1 MSVASGGRVGPV
13 QVLLTL
19 IALSNPLQGA
29 DADYLRDVKPIL
41 ARHCYRCHGPLKQK
55 SGLRVDNVPFLL
67 KGGEQGAAVVALKSD
82 ESLLIEAVTGK
93 NGWKMPPEGEPLEA
107 EEIARLRAWVDG
119 GAQAPPEVAADPAK
133 HWSFQLPVRPAV
145 PKVDDAEWNSNPI
158 DAFVSVGHA
167 RQHLTP
173 RAVASKP
180 ILLRRVSLDLIGL
193 PPTREELAEFQADNA
208 SEAYEKVVDRLL
220 ASPQYGERWGRHWLD
235 IWRYSDWYGFLQEV
249 RYSHQHLWRWRDW
262 VVESLNAD
270 RGYDQLIVNML
281 AADELTPF
289 QVADLPATGFLVR
302 NRNTDSREAW
312 LADAVEHTAK
322 AFLGLTIACAR
333 CHDHMTDPIPQVDYY
348 RFRAVFEPHD
358 ARIDEFPGAGGV
370 ARVFEPH
377 LNAPTYLFVRGN
389 DRQPDQS
396 TPIAPGVPAVL
407 GGRWETPKGVEL
419 ALLSR
424 IPGLRD
430 AVHEATRRHQA
441 AQVAEAQAEVEQAR
455 RALAKLTSPGKSD
468 STAPAVSTVSEPAA
482 GENIRETPVFVEKF
496 DADLHPDVWTVGPG
510 QWRVH
515 EGKLLQETSGGADA
529 KWIRTVAK
537 HPRNLAFEVRM
548 RILSGVRYRSVG
560 IRFDASE
567 THGQGVYVTANEST
581 PAVAFFSDVG
591 GTRQYL
597 DKLRTPQ
604 RLELGREIT
613 LRVEVRDLLV
623 NVFLDGRLVQAFRLA
638 EERRD
643 GFLELHTTDAVVE
656 FLDMRLSILINTA
669 LLEETI
675 ACGAPPDPTTV
686 EGREKMRMQAERVLT
701 QATRKL
707 TAREAERQAYEA
719 TAAAERLRYLQPG
732 STDDTSE
739 QIDRH
744 KLQLMTLGKTANKAQ
759 SAAALALAELE
770 VSTAE
775 NSLTQARLCAEDVKD
790 SPTTLVMDAEK
801 KLLQA
806 REKLAAA
813 EKVVQQPESPTYA
826 GFPAVSGG
834 SSGRRLALARW
845 IASDQNP
852 LTARVAVNH
861 IWLRHFGQPLVASV
875 FDFGLAG
882 QPPTHP
888 ELLDWLAAELMQ
900 PSQRLRHSAT
910 GTRWETMTEHAAP
923 WSLKHLHRLIVTSRA
938 YRSQSAFDA
947 ESAKID
953 PENRALWRMNPR
965 RLEAEV
971 VRDSVLHVCGQLDL
985 SRGGPELPDADGLVT
1000 PRRSIYFRT
1009 NPDRQMEFLKVF
1021 DAGSPVECYQRIT
1034 SVVPQQALTL
1044 ANSELTLIYARRLA
1058 RQLAGQQAGVKPF
1071 ILACFEQV
1079 LARSPTS
1086 AELDLSLNFLDRQ
1099 QKAYEQ
1105 NTAAI
1110 ATLSGDSATAEAPAR
1125 DPALR
1130 ARELFVHALL
1140 NHSDFVTVR

>member
-1 MSVASGGRVGPV
+1 M
-13 QVLLTL
+13 L

-29 DADYLRDVKPIL
+29 DVDYIRDVKPIL
-41 ARHCYRCHGPLKQK
+41 ARHCYRCHGPLKQE
-55 SGLRVDNVPFLL
+55 SGLRVDTVPFIL
-67 KGGEQGAAVVALKSD
+67 KGGDQGAAIVALKSD
-82 ESLLIEAVTGK
+82 KSLLIEAVTRT
-93 NGWKMPPEGEPLEA
+93 NGSRMPPEGEPLEV
-107 EEIARLRAWVDG
+107 EEIARLRAWIDA
-119 GAQAPPEVAADPAK
+119 GAHAPAEVAADPAK
-133 HWSFQLPVRPAV
+133 HWSFQRPVRLAV
-145 PKVDDAEWNSNPI
+145 PKVADAEWNSNPI
-158 DAFVSVGHA
+158 DAFVSMEHA
-167 RQHLTP
+167 RQHLIP

-180 ILLRRVSLDLIGL
+180 TLLRRVYLDLIGL
-193 PPTREELAEFQADNA
+193 PPTREELGAFQAD
-208 SEAYEKVVDRLL
+208 SDSDAYEKVVDRLL

-235 IWRYSDWYGFLQEV
+235 VWRYSDWYGFLQEV

-262 VVESLNAD
+262 VVESLNED

-281 AADELTPF
+281 AADEVTPF
-289 QVADLPATGFLVR
+289 HVEDLPATGFLVR

-333 CHDHMTDPIPQVDYY
+333 CHDHMTDPIPQLDYY

-358 ARIDEFPGAGGV
+358 ARIDEFPAAGGV

-377 LNAPTYLFVRGN
+377 LNTPTYLFVRGN
-389 DRQPDQS
+389 DREPDQS

-407 GGRWETPKGVEL
+407 GGRWETPKGLEL
-419 ALLSR
+419 PPLSR

-430 AVHEATRRHQA
+430 AVHEATRKHQA
-441 AQVAEAQAEVEQAR
+441 AQVAEAQTEILQAQR
-455 RALAKLTSPGKSD
+455 TLTKLTSPEVS
-468 STAPAVSTVSEPAA
+468 VSTVPNTAA
-482 GENIRETPVFVEKF
+482 GENIRETPILSEKF
-496 DADLHPDVWTVGPG
+496 DADLHPEIWTVGPG

-515 EGKLLQETSGGADA
+515 EGKLLQELSGGSDA

-537 HPRNLAFEVRM
+537 HPRNLAVEVRM

-567 THGQGVYVTANEST
+567 THGHGVYVTANESA
-581 PAVAFFSDVG
+581 PAVAFFSDLG
-591 GTRQYL
+591 GNRQYL
-597 DKLRTPQ
+597 DKLRKPQ
-604 RLELGREIT
+604 PLELNREIT
-613 LRVEVRDLLV
+613 LRVEVRDQLV
-623 NVFLDGRLVQAFRLA
+623 NVFKDGRLVQAFRLA
-638 EERRD
+638 EDRRD

-656 FLDMRLSILINTA
+656 FLDMSLSVLNETA
-669 LLEETI
+669 VLEESI
-675 ACGAPPDPTTV
+675 ACGALPDHTTV
-686 EGREKMRMQAERVLT
+686 EGREKMRLQAERALT

-707 TAREAERQAYEA
+707 TARKAERQASEA
-719 TAAAERLRYLQPG
+719 TFAAERLKYLQPL
-732 STDDTSE
+732 TSE
-739 QIDRH
+739 DNLEQIERH
-744 KLQLMTLGKTANKAQ
+744 KLQIMTLGKMASQAQ
-759 SAAALALAELE
+759 RAAALALAQLE
-770 VSTAE
+770 VSSAE
-775 NSLTQARLCAEDVKD
+775 DNLIQAQLCAQNVKD
-790 SPTTLVMDAEK
+790 SPSALVMDAEK
-801 KLLQA
+801 KLLQV
-806 REKLAAA
+806 REKLVAT
-813 EKVVQQPESPTYA
+813 EKVGQQPESATYT
-826 GFPAVSGG
+826 GFPAVSSG

-861 IWLRHFGQPLVASV
+861 IWLRHFGQPLVPSV

-900 PSQRLRHSAT
+900 PSLRLRHDAR
-910 GTRWETMTEHAAP
+910 GTHWETITEHATA
-923 WSLKHLHRLIVTSRA
+923 WSLKHLHRLIVTSRV

-971 VRDSVLHVCGQLDL
+971 VRDSVLFVCGQLDL
-985 SRGGPELPDADGLVT
+985 SRGGPELPEADGLRT

-1009 NPDRQMEFLKVF
+1009 NPDQQMEFLKVF

-1044 ANSELTLIYARRLA
+1044 ANSELTLVNARRLA
-1058 RQLAGQQAGVKPF
+1058 RHLAGKLTDVEPF
-1071 ILACFEQV
+1071 IRASFEQI
-1079 LARSPTS
+1079 LARPPTS
-1086 AELDLSLNFLDRQ
+1086 AELELSRNFLDRQ
-1099 QKAYEQ
+1099 QKDYEQ

-1110 ATLSGDSATAEAPAR
+1110 AMLAGDSETFEAPTR
-1125 DPALR
+1125 NPVLR